1 MLKILHTS
9 DLHLGKNLYGKSRT
23 DEFYQILD
31 QLTEIIKKEN
41 IDVLLIAG
49 DIFDSSMPA
58 LDAQKLYYD
67 FLAKLAKTKLKHTV
81 LIAGNHDS
89 PNFLKVADPLL
100 SSFNIHI
107 VSSID
112 IENIDKEIIVL
123 KEDNGIPFL
132 IISAI
137 PYLRERDIRRILIDE
152 NEDEIHAEYRK
163 AVIGH
168 IRKVSAKAFLKQ
180 EEILNNYHIKIPVIA
195 MAHLFMIGDA
205 ISNTDTAR
213 DLFVGS
219 LCPIEADAFDPRYDY
234 IALGHLHTGHK
245 IKQNEYI
252 RYSGTPLPMNFGET
266 ETKHACLIEFDKD
279 DKKLSLIP
287 FSQTKKLVRIKG
299 DLDIISRRLKEL
311 KKENIP
317 FMVEILLEGQED
329 AITIKNRIDSLTS
342 NSLIEILRIK
352 DNRSFGKALSQDDE
366 IKQLTDLNE
375 DSVFLRLLES
385 AGIEEKDRPE
395 YISTY
400 KEIRRLMIDEEADAK

>member
-1 MLKILHTS
+1 MQRNRKESLHEFIDPDILS
-9 DLHLGKNLYGKSRT
+9 SQN
-23 DEFYQILD
+23 
-31 QLTEIIKKEN
+31 EIEC
-41 IDVLLIAG
+41 L
-49 DIFDSSMPA
+49 FDSSGRLRQRIQNNDYA
-58 LDAQKLYYD
+58 DLYIS
-67 FLAKLAKTKLKHTV
+67 A
-81 LIAGNHDS
+81 
-89 PNFLKVADPLL
+89 
-100 SSFNIHI
+100 
-107 VSSID
+107 SID
-112 IENIDKEIIVL
+112 EINILKDIERLHNDTINNLVGNKIVLVMPKDLNINIDS
-123 KEDNGIPFL
+123 FL
-132 IISAI
+132 DLTNSSVKKIAI
-137 PYLRERDIRRILIDE
+137 GESMTSSVGRYT
-152 NEDEIHAEYRK
+152 
-163 AVIGH
+163 
-168 IRKVSAKAFLKQ
+168 

-195 MAHLFMIGDA
+195 MAHLFIIGDA
-205 ISNTDTAR
+205 ISDTDTAR

>member
-23 DEFYQILD
+23 DEFCQILD

-89 PNFLKVADPLL
+89 PNFLKAADPLL

-168 IRKVSAKAFLKQ
+168 I
-180 EEILNNYHIKIPVIA
+180 
-195 MAHLFMIGDA
+195 
-205 ISNTDTAR
+205 T
-213 DLFVGS
+213 
-219 LCPIEADAFDPRYDY
+219 
-234 IALGHLHTGHK
+234 
-245 IKQNEYI
+245 
-252 RYSGTPLPMNFGET
+252 
-266 ETKHACLIEFDKD
+266 
-279 DKKLSLIP
+279 
-287 FSQTKKLVRIKG
+287 
-299 DLDIISRRLKEL
+299 
-311 KKENIP
+311 
-317 FMVEILLEGQED
+317 
-329 AITIKNRIDSLTS
+329 
-342 NSLIEILRIK
+342 
-352 DNRSFGKALSQDDE
+352 
-366 IKQLTDLNE
+366 
-375 DSVFLRLLES
+375 
-385 AGIEEKDRPE
+385 
-395 YISTY
+395 
-400 KEIRRLMIDEEADAK
+400 